1 MNTRESNRENELTLL
16 EAIHRHQPNI
26 RQRDLAEIAGL
37 SLGMTNSIL
46 KRLTE
51 KGWITVRRLNSR
63 NVRYAV
69 TPDGVDEIIHRS
81 YAYIKRTIKHVVGYR
96 RTFERFAFALKEQ
109 GFGRVIL
116 IGRSDLDFVVEHAL
130 SEYGLILTKRDEAP
144 ARLEEGDFLLFG
156 ETVQGDPGLPPR
168 SCDTCDYMSRIL
180 IDECTIDNNGENN
193 E

>member
-1 MNTRESNRENELTLL
+1 MTSRDTNRENELTLL

-69 TPDGVDEIIHRS
+69 TPDGVEEILHRS
-81 YAYIKRTIKHVVGYR
+81 YAYVKRTIKHVVGYR

-109 GFGRVIL
+109 GFARVIL
-116 IGRSDLDFVVEHAL
+116 IGGSDLDFVVEHAL
-130 SEYGLILTKRDEAP
+130 SLVGLSLIRRDTVPEQLEA
-144 ARLEEGDFLLFG
+144 GDFLLYG
-156 ETVQGDPGLPPR
+156 EGSQRDPGFHPIPCE
-168 SCDTCDYMSRIL
+168 SCDYISRIL
-180 IDECTIDNNGENN
+180 IDECTIDNNGEHY